1 MEPVPGV
8 PTEMMRSWVG
18 QNVTVLAYSAGAPT
32 LPAAGAP
39 GGVPGTPE
47 TPTAGSTPMPPATAT
62 PGEAVAAGYSVVL
75 SDFSGR
81 LDDISGFGAT
91 ITAETGQVAFF
102 PWHAVL
108 RIVLAP

>member
-1 MEPVPGV
+1 MDIPNV
-8 PTEMMRSWVG
+8 PTEVMRSWVG
-18 QNVTVLAYSAGAPT
+18 QDVTVLAYSAGAPT
-32 LPAAGAP
+32 IPAAGTP

-47 TPTAGSTPMPPATAT
+47 TTT
-62 PGEAVAAGYSVVL
+62 PGDTGVAPAASRPREAVAAGYSVVL

-81 LDDISGFGAT
+81 LDDISSFGAA
-91 ITAETGQVAFF
+91 ITTQEGQGAFF